1 MRAERGSLADRTH
14 RLTTRMRG
22 WGECGGPVRAQ
33 VNDLDNL
40 RSKNCRHI
48 LILVHGFNNTTSEA
62 TASYELHLEL
72 LNEHFSQSRVAPD
85 AIVFFHWPGN
95 FGWVGFAGYPIDIG
109 RAKESAA
116 RLAQYLVDFPR
127 PSDPGAFKITM
138 IGHSLGCRL
147 ILEMLKILENGPP
160 LNVEIVSLM
169 APAVPGELVDEG
181 GDLASTVATPRQIL
195 KCHSHHD
202 TVLAFAFPL
211 GQLTAYRIG
220 TENQLYQ
227 EALGLYGYPFIVG
240 RPVLTT
246 NRHGDYWDDDD
257 VAGQY
262 RVQIDPTW
270 PNPPPERKLPSR
282 TLPQT
287 SQF

>member
-1 MRAERGSLADRTH
+1 
-14 RLTTRMRG
+14 MRG
-22 WGECGGPVRAQ
+22 WGERGGPVRAQ

-62 TASYELHLEL
+62 TASYELHLGL

-160 LNVEIVSLM
+160 LNVEVVSLM
-169 APAVPGELVDEG
+169 APAVPVELVDEG
-181 GDLASTVATPRQIL
+181 GDLASTVATPRRIL

-220 TENQLYQ
+220 KEDRLYQ

-240 RPVLTT
+240 MRVLTT
-246 NRHGDYWDDDD
+246 NQHGEYWGDRA
-257 VAGQY
+257 VAHECSKA
-262 RVQIDPTW
+262 IDSAFRPL
-270 PNPPPERKLPSR
+270 PAPSEPETRSLLVTSEISARRLPG
-282 TLPQT
+282 L
-287 SQF
+287 